1 MQISNDL
8 LLGHRQRLKDR
19 LEKYGV
25 FALQDHEILEYLLF
39 FAIKQRDAQPLA
51 KNLIQ
56 RFGTLQKVFCA
67 TLPQLLAIEGMTES
81 IANSLYVFGQIFSTA
96 YLQQTSHQ
104 MAYRSALQKKFL
116 LALRNKHHECI
127 SFVALDDEFKT
138 AYSGEITQ
146 KDDSM
151 VSTDLK
157 QLVDKAKS
165 FGAKYMFFGHNHA
178 VDLAKPST
186 ADDDFTYKLTLQCL
200 KNGII
205 LIDHLIVAQD
215 HIFSYYYSQR
225 LYQIV
230 ARLYEVYDE
239 QLAFCA
245 DSLEDYYM
253 PKNTELGKGVMWQDK
268 IFELAD
274 QKADQL
280 RPVLSLFE
288 LHMR

>member
-1 MQISNDL
+1 MQVSTNL
-8 LLGHRQRLKDR
+8 LLGHRQRLKNR
-19 LEKYGV
+19 LDEYGIM
-25 FALQDHEILEYLLF
+25 ALQDHEVLEYLLF
-39 FAIKQRDAQPLA
+39 FSIKQRDAQPLA

-56 RFGTLQKVFCA
+56 RFGSLQNVFSA
-67 TLPQLLAIEGMTES
+67 NLPQLMAIDGMTES
-81 IANSLYVFGQIFSTA
+81 IANSLFTFGQIYTTA
-96 YLQQTSHQ
+96 YLQQTTDQ
-104 MAYRSALQKKFL
+104 IAYHSTLQKKYF

-127 SFVALDDEFKT
+127 AYLAFDKDFKT
-138 AYSGEITQ
+138 VYSGEITQ

-157 QLVDKAKS
+157 QVVDKAKS
-165 FGAKYMFFGHNHA
+165 FGTKYMFFGHNHA
-178 VDLAKPST
+178 VDLAKPSD

-200 KNGII
+200 KNGIL
-205 LIDHLIVAQD
+205 LIDHVIVAKD
-215 HIFSYYYSQR
+215 HIFSYYYSKR

-239 QLAFCA
+239 KLAFCA

-274 QKADQL
+274 QKADKL
-280 RPVLSLFE
+280 RPILSLFE
-288 LHMR
+288 LHTR